1 MHGLITKSS
10 VSPLNIFW
18 IINKD
23 NKGISTMVNG
33 TLLKFGKRY
42 EDNLQVIFGQ
52 WPKLYLALDALSDQ
66 KILRGI

>member
-1 MHGLITKSS
+1 
-10 VSPLNIFW
+10 
-18 IINKD
+18 
-23 NKGISTMVNG
+23 MVNG

>member
-1 MHGLITKSS
+1 
-10 VSPLNIFW
+10 
-18 IINKD
+18 
-23 NKGISTMVNG
+23 MVNG

-66 KILRGI
+66 KSWEVSSKESRLYALWYLVSI